1 MTTPEQ
7 ASTDRPETSVADQA
21 KALLQAGNLDAA
33 AKLVNK
39 RLVDHPKDSEALY
52 VLAVCQRFQSQTPS
66 ALETLDRLLEAKP
79 GFGRAFQE
87 QGYCFRAL
95 GRHPD
100 ALRAF
105 KRAVECNPALI
116 ASWKILTEI
125 QTQTG
130 QLYDAGIAQMQLE
143 WLNSLPPELVSVWSF
158 LHEGLIYKSEQLC
171 RAYLQ
176 VHGHNVEAMRV
187 LAELGARF
195 FAYDDAE
202 FLLESCI
209 ELKPEY
215 LMARYDYVRVLSK
228 RQNFERALQEAET
241 LCDLAPENSHFKLLV
256 AHQKVATGRFDEALA
271 IYDDVIKVLSKDH
284 DLSLARGHALK
295 YIGRQEDAIQSYRRA
310 YGLKPDLGDAFW
322 SLANLKTYRFTDP
335 EIAQMKTGEA
345 SRYVTTPDRYHLCFA
360 LGKAF
365 EDRGD
370 YAQSFG
376 YYDRG
381 NRLKRE
387 ELNYSASRMSVDLA
401 AQIEHCT
408 PDLFE
413 AKRGS
418 GHTAP
423 DPIFIVGL
431 PRAGSTLLEQILA
444 SHSQVDGTLELPNI
458 PALAHRLDGRRR
470 VDEEAIYPG
479 NLSEL
484 SLEDLAEFGQAYS
497 AETAIHRKGAPLFID
512 KMPNNF
518 RHIGLIHMMLP
529 NAKIIDARRG
539 AMGCC
544 FSGFKQLFA
553 EGQEFTYGLEEIGR
567 YYKGYVALMDHWD
580 RVLPG
585 KVLRVNYEDVVADL
599 EPQVRR
605 LLDFCGLPF
614 EEGCINFHKNDRAV
628 RTASSEQVRQPIFT
642 SGLDQWENF
651 SPYLDPLRQV
661 LGPELALG

>member
-1 MTTPEQ
+1 LTTLEQ
-7 ASTDRPETSVADQA
+7 ASTDLSDISMTDQA
-21 KALLQAGNLDAA
+21 KALLQSGDPAA
-33 AKLVNK
+33 ALAIVTK
-39 RLVDHPKDSEALY
+39 RLADHPKDAEALY
-52 VLAVCQRFQSQTPS
+52 VLAVCQRFQAQIPS
-66 ALETLDRLLEAKP
+66 ALKTLDQLLEAKP

-87 QGYCFRAL
+87 QGYCYRAL
-95 GRHPD
+95 GRD
-100 ALRAF
+100 QEALQAF
-105 KRAVECNPALI
+105 KRAVAGNPALI
-116 ASWKILTEI
+116 ASWKILSDVQRRAGRFQEANMAK
-125 QTQTG
+125 G
-130 QLYDAGIAQMQLE
+130 QLD
-143 WLNSLPPELVSVWSF
+143 WLTSLPRELVSVLSF
-158 LHEGLIYKSEQLC
+158 LHEGRLYKSEQLC

-176 VHGHNVEAMRV
+176 AHGHDVEAMRL
-187 LAELGARF
+187 LADLGTRF
-195 FAYDDAE
+195 YALEDAE
-202 FLLESCI
+202 FLLESCV
-209 ELKPEY
+209 ELQPSY
-215 LMARYDYVRVLSK
+215 LMGRYDYVRVLNR
-228 RQNFERALQEAET
+228 RQKFERALEEAEK
-241 LCDLAPENSHFKLLV
+241 LHELVPDNPHFKLLV
-256 AHQKVATGRFDEALA
+256 AHQKVAIGKFDDALA
-271 IYDDVIKVLSKDH
+271 IYDEMTKALPNDH
-284 DLSLARGHALK
+284 NVSLTHGHALK
-295 YIGRQEDAIQSYRRA
+295 TVGRQGDAIQSYRRA

-322 SLANLKTYRFTDP
+322 SLANLKTYRFTDA
-335 EIAQMKTGEA
+335 EIAQMQAGEA
-345 SRYVTTPDRYHLCFA
+345 ARHVTTPDRYHLCFA

-370 YAQSFG
+370 YGQSFD

-381 NRLKRE
+381 NVLKRD
-387 ELNYSASRMSVDLA
+387 ELNYSAERMSTDLA

-408 PDLFE
+408 SALFK
-413 AKRGS
+413 AKHGA
-418 GHTAP
+418 GHAAP

-458 PALAHRLDGRRR
+458 LALAHKLDGRRR
-470 VDEEAIYPG
+470 VDEEAIYPA

-484 SLEDLAEFGQAYS
+484 SLQELEQFGQAYI
-497 AETAIHRKGAPLFID
+497 AETAIHRKGAPFFID

-518 RHIGLIHMMLP
+518 RHMILP

-553 EGQEFTYGLEEIGR
+553 EGQEFTYGLEEIGH
-567 YYKGYVALMDHWD
+567 YYRDYVALMDHWD

-585 KVLRVNYEDVVADL
+585 KVLRVNYEDVVADI

-605 LLDFCGLPF
+605 MLDFCGLPF
-614 EEGCINFHKNDRAV
+614 EEGCISFHKNDRAV